1 MSTTQH
7 ASVPQ
12 VFEGL
17 GEVERQIR
25 LWNME
30 AVQLGRSLEAFA
42 IALRVDPSRI
52 DFRGD
57 LIALEGDQ
65 TSSEVAVSIPSGERE
80 VIVDLAKIRNLV
92 CNMKILQAQR
102 KELQGQRRKFRRAV

>member
-12 VFEGL
+12 VLEGL

-42 IALRVDPSRI
+42 IALRVDPSQI

-57 LIALEGDQ
+57 LIALEGDR
-65 TSSEVAVSIPSGERE
+65 TSSERAVS
-80 VIVDLAKIRNLV
+80 IVDLAKIRNLV
-92 CNMKILQAQR
+92 CNLKILQAQR
-102 KELQGQRRKFRRAV
+102 KELEGQRRKFRRAV